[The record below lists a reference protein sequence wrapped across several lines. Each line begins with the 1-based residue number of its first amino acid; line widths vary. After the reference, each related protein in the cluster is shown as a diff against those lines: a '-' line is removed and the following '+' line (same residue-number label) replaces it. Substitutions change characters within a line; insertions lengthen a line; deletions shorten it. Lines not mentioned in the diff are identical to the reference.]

1 MISFNIIA
9 STVRTVPVL
18 LVVLIKINIKNRKC
32 LSPVKQEVSIVI
44 IWFKSLFP
52 NVTCGPTLGLDL
64 KQRHRATERE
74 RQMSSLD
81 VSFFYISCLI
91 Y

>member
-1 MISFNIIA
+1 M
-9 STVRTVPVL
+9 RTVPVL
-18 LVVLIKINIKNRKC
+18 LVVLLKINIKNRKC
-32 LSPVKQEVSIVI
+32 LSLITQEVSIVI

-74 RQMSSLD
+74 TD
-81 VSFFYISCLI
+81 VLS
-91 Y
+91 